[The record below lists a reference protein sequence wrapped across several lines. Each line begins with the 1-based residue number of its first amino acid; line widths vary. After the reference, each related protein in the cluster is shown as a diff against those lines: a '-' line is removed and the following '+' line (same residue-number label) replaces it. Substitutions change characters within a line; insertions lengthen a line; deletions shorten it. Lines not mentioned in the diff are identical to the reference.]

1 MLPILRSR
9 FDELE
14 RQRRAVVD
22 ELLRHSPAQL
32 QFRPAPGAWS
42 LADLMQHLVLVEE
55 STLEFLRSK
64 PPRPASTRTLA
75 HRIRWA
81 MFAMVAPRSIRVR
94 VPVAAVKPVGEVP
107 VATLLTRWDAVREQ
121 LQAHLESI
129 TEAQLPMVVMKH
141 PIGGPL
147 PVLETLEFI
156 RLHLVHHGHQ
166 IRRIRSAPGW
176 PASGA
181 ASPRAEVP
189 A

>member
-14 RQRRAVVD
+14 RQRRAVMD
-22 ELLRHSPAQL
+22 ELLLHSPAQL
-32 QFRPAPGAWS
+32 QFRPGPGAWS
-42 LADLMQHLVLVEE
+42 LAELMQHLVLVEE

-75 HRIRWA
+75 HRLRWA
-81 MFAMVAPRSIRVR
+81 MFATVAPRSIRVR
-94 VPVAAVKPVGEVP
+94 VPVAAVKPVGDVP
-107 VATLLTRWDAVREQ
+107 VDALVVRWEAAREQ
-121 LQAHLESI
+121 LGAYLDGI
-129 TEAQLPMVVMKH
+129 TISQLPMVVMKH

-147 PVLETLEFI
+147 PVIETLEFI

-166 IRRIRSAPGW
+166 IRRIRSASGW
-176 PASGA
+176 PAADLA
-181 ASPRAEVP
+181 ASRAGGP